1 MADIEHI
8 SDVDD
13 LSSLIE
19 RSHQRPVW
27 IFKHST
33 TCGIS
38 SGARRRFEAYAASQD
53 DGEAV
58 FSLLEIQRS
67 RPLSHAVAETTGVH
81 HHSPQVIL
89 LRDGAAVWD
98 TSHGRI
104 TAEAMAAALEG

>member
-13 LSSLIE
+13 LDSLIE

-38 SGARRRFEAYAASQD
+38 SGARRRFEAYAASRD

-58 FSLLEIQRS
+58 FALLEIQHA
-67 RPLSHAVAETTGVH
+67 RPLSRAVAETTGVH

-89 LRDGAAVWD
+89 LRDGEAVWD

-104 TAEAMAAALEG
+104 TAEAMAAALGE